1 MKFSRRQANCK
12 AHARP
17 ILRCETHQLTAF
29 SGIVV
34 LQELFGE
41 LNLMD
46 RLKDVFHS
54 RQAGKIFRPQK
65 LFLQLILHLLL
76 GFRSLRDVTC

>member
-1 MKFSRRQANCK
+1 MKFSRKQTNRK
-12 AHARP
+12 AHACP
-17 ILRCETHQLTAF
+17 ILRFETHQLTAF

-34 LQELFGE
+34 LPQLFGD

-65 LFLQLILHLLL
+65 LFLQLILH
-76 GFRSLRDVTC
+76 

>member
-1 MKFSRRQANCK
+1 M
-12 AHARP
+12 
-17 ILRCETHQLTAF
+17 I
-29 SGIVV
+29 

-41 LNLMD
+41 LHLMD
-46 RLKDVFHS
+46 RLKDIFHG

-76 GFRSLRDVTC
+76 GFRSLRDVTCYQNDPLVQRVLGMQCIADPRLRWHGAG

>member
-1 MKFSRRQANCK
+1 MKFSRKEVNRK
-12 AHARP
+12 THARP
-17 ILRCETHQLTAF
+17 ILRFETHPLTAF

-34 LQELFGE
+34 LQELFGD
-41 LNLMD
+41 LNLID

-54 RQAGKIFRPQK
+54 RQGGKIFRPQK

-76 GFRSLRDVTC
+76 GFRS